1 MYVRFTWTTEKNR
14 ANARKHDGIT
24 FELAQEVF
32 DDPNQVILENY
43 SYADESEQRFQII
56 GMTQQRITLLAV
68 VFVDRSNGGEE
79 IIHIVSARKATAYE
93 ENPYQDQF
101 R

>member
-1 MYVRFTWTTEKNR
+1 MRFTWTLEKNQ
-14 ANARKHDGIT
+14 ANVRKHDGIT

-32 DDPNQVILENY
+32 DDPHQVILENY

-68 VFVDRSNGGEE
+68 IFVARSNEGEE
-79 IIHIVSARKATAYE
+79 IIHIVSARKAVKYE
-93 ENPYQDQF
+93 ERIYAAASQA
-101 R
+101 